1 MADIAT
7 AIASTVEEQ
16 GAATGEIARNVE
28 EAANGTAPVT
38 QEMADLRAVAGETD
52 ASAEAARRRPSAAGG
67 FAQEQRQ
74 RFPEHHPKS
83 GLTATRC
90 SIAWPL
96 MPARV
101 APMVKAAEP
110 GHDAGSHRNPAL
122 PFKTIEEPARQIP
135 LYGEYEVVILG
146 GGPAGIAA
154 AIAAAR
160 AGCRTLLVERYG
172 FLGGMGTAAG
182 VTNFCG
188 LHANVHGGMHRVVQG
203 IASELLARIDRLGGL
218 NAPHLILG
226 KIFAQAYDTAAYKIA
241 AAELLDERCIHALLV
256 ETKAGRQ
263 AIRAEL
269 FIDCSGDGDLAAWA
283 GAPFEVGDGEGHMLH
298 PSMMFRLNGVDPEKA
313 GEAWKTIPALMEKAE
328 AAGMH
333 KFPRKGAIV
342 RPQRSGIEWR
352 VNFSQLARADGRAI
366 NGIEPD
372 DLTRGEIEGR
382 RQAVA
387 AFEFLRTVPGFEKSY
402 IIDLPPQLGIRETR
416 PVVGGH
422 QLSGDDVLGCASF
435 DVSIGVNGWPI
446 EAHVAGDVIFTFP
459 PIPESRGF
467 NELPYRMLVPE
478 RIDNVL
484 VAGRCASMTHEGQSA
499 ARVSGA
505 CFAMGEA
512 AGSAAALALS
522 GNTKPRDVAVDKLQQ
537 TLRRQGACIGRD
549 QSVPAGL

>member
-1 MADIAT
+1 M
-7 AIASTVEEQ
+7 
-16 GAATGEIARNVE
+16 
-28 EAANGTAPVT
+28 
-38 QEMADLRAVAGETD
+38 
-52 ASAEAARRRPSAAGG
+52 
-67 FAQEQRQ
+67 
-74 RFPEHHPKS
+74 
-83 GLTATRC
+83 
-90 SIAWPL
+90 PL
-96 MPARV
+96 
-101 APMVKAAEP
+101 
-110 GHDAGSHRNPAL
+110 
-122 PFKTIEEPARQIP
+122 KTIEEPARQIP
-135 LYGEYEVVILG
+135 LYGEYDIVVLG

-154 AIAAAR
+154 AVAAAR
-160 AGCRTLLVERYG
+160 AGRRTLLIERYG

-188 LHANVHGGMHRVVQG
+188 LHANVHGEMHRVVQG
-203 IASELLARIDRLGGL
+203 VASDLLARIDRLGGL

-241 AAELLDERCIHALLV
+241 ADDLLVAHKVDILFHALGAGVVMHDETRIAVLLV

-263 AIRAEL
+263 AIRADI

-283 GAPFEVGDGEGHMLH
+283 GAPFEVGDREGHMLY
-298 PSMMFRLNGVDPEKA
+298 PSMMFRLNGIDPERA

-328 AAGMH
+328 AAGTH
-333 KFPRKGAIV
+333 QFPRKAAIV

-352 VNFSQLARADGRAI
+352 VNFTQLARADGSAI

-382 RQAVA
+382 RQAVE
-387 AFEFLRTVPGFEKSY
+387 AFAFLRTVPGFEKSY
-402 IIDLPPQLGIRETR
+402 IVDLPPQLGIRETR
-416 PVVGGH
+416 RLVGGY
-422 QLSGDDVLGCASF
+422 QLSGEDVLGCASF
-435 DVSIGVNGWPI
+435 EDSIGVNGWPI

-478 RIDNVL
+478 AVDNLL

-522 GNTKPRDVAVDKLQQ
+522 RNTKPRDIAVETLQQ
-537 TLRRQGACIGRD
+537 ALRQQGAFIGRD
-549 QSVPAGL
+549 QSVPEGL